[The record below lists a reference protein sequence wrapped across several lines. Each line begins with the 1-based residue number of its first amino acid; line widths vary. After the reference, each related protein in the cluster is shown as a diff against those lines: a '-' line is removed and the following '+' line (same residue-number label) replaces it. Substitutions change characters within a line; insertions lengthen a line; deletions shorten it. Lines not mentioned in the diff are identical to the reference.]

1 MLPLEMRSRM
11 NKTLGTAA
19 FGHLGLTVVVLCFM
33 AFPSMLF
40 AGSKE
45 HPMQGTVTA
54 LGTSQDTTGGGTTPV
69 FTHVHR
75 TYTVKTDTRVF
86 VMECPYDME
95 AIPIVAPREC
105 GGKKKIAIG
114 DEIHFRLEKNNAFVL
129 TAQGKDE
136 RLRVLSEAMN
146 DAVNTAPAA
155 SQQP

>member
-1 MLPLEMRSRM
+1 MSTSRR
-11 NKTLGTAA
+11 TVALS
-19 FGHLGLTVVVLCFM
+19 HWGLRVVTLCF
-33 AFPSMLF
+33 AVFPSMLF

-45 HPMQGTVTA
+45 HPMQGTVIA

-75 TYTVKTDTRVF
+75 TYTVRTDTRAF
-86 VMECPYDME
+86 VLECPYDME

-114 DEIHFRLEKNNAFVL
+114 DTIHFRLEKNNAFVL

-136 RLRVLSEAMN
+136 KLKVVSEAMN
-146 DAVNTAPAA
+146 AVGNTVPAGTQQ
-155 SQQP
+155 SQ

>member
-1 MLPLEMRSRM
+1 MS
-11 NKTLGTAA
+11 KTIKPVAC
-19 FGHLGLTVVVLCFM
+19 GHLGLPLIILCFV

-40 AGSKE
+40 AGGKE

-54 LGTSQDTTGGGTTPV
+54 LGTSQDTTGGGTTV

-86 VMECPYDME
+86 VLECPYDMD

-105 GGKKKIAIG
+105 GGKKKKKIAIG
-114 DEIHFRLEKNNAFVL
+114 DAIHFRIEKNNAFVL

-136 RLRVLSEAMN
+136 KLRLVSEAMN
-146 DAVNTAPAA
+146 EAGNTVPAA

>member
-1 MLPLEMRSRM
+1 MS
-11 NKTLGTAA
+11 KTARTVA
-19 FGHLGLTVVVLCFM
+19 FGHLGLPLAILCFV

-40 AGSKE
+40 AGGKE

-54 LGTSQDTTGGGTTPV
+54 LGTSQDTTGGGATPV

-86 VMECPYDME
+86 VLECPYDIE
-95 AIPIVAPREC
+95 ALPIVAPREC

-114 DEIHFRLEKNNAFVL
+114 DAIHFRLEKNNAFVL

-136 RLRVLSEAMN
+136 KLRVVSEAMN
-146 DAVNTAPAA
+146 EAGNTVPAA
-155 SQQP
+155 SQLP